1 MSIMMPLEVVNTY
14 ARMADLTERMLA
26 AAREGDWDQL
36 IALEQQVAA
45 QARRLQQD
53 EARTPLQGELRER
66 KVELIRRMLTAD
78 RAIRDLTMPWMAKL
92 SALISSTG
100 TERRLVNAY
109 GGV

>member
-1 MSIMMPLEVVNTY
+1 MMPLEVVNTY

-36 IALEQQVAA
+36 VALEQQVAT

-53 EARTPLQGELRER
+53 EPREPLQGELRDR
-66 KVELIRRMLTAD
+66 KVELIRRMLIAD
-78 RAIRDLTMPWMAKL
+78 REIRDLTMPWMAKL

-109 GGV
+109 GSV